1 MARAMSPE
9 KEQEFV
15 ELEAFLDFYATAVM
29 GIDPANDIHPAT
41 QLRGI
46 AAQVGK
52 SKALVGLRQAV
63 NDCLEWVEDATP
75 EEISALDSALK
86 SRGIVTFTELMVR
99 KSRKY
104 RAVLKRGRIRNDTEY
119 YIVDAAASDLSI
131 AMPEDERRQLD
142 CMLAG
147 YRA

>member
-1 MARAMSPE
+1 MARAMSQE
-9 KEQEFV
+9 KEQEFA
-15 ELEAFLDFYATAVM
+15 ELEAFVDFYATAMM
-29 GIDPANDIHPAT
+29 GIDRANPIHPSI

-52 SKALVGLRQAV
+52 SKALIGLRQAV
-63 NDCLEWVEDATP
+63 NDCLEWADDATP

-86 SRGIVTFTELMVR
+86 SRGIVTFTELLVR

-104 RAVLKRGRIRNDTEY
+104 RAVLKRGCIRDDTEY
-119 YIVDAAASDLSI
+119 YMVAAAASELSI
-131 AMPEDERRQLD
+131 AMTEDERRQLD
-142 CMLAG
+142 SMLAG

>member
-1 MARAMSPE
+1 MARAMSQE
-9 KEQEFV
+9 KEQEFA
-15 ELEAFLDFYATAVM
+15 ELEAFVAFYATAIV
-29 GIDPANDIHPAT
+29 GIDPANPIHPSI

-52 SKALVGLRQAV
+52 PKALVGLRQAV
-63 NDCLEWVEDATP
+63 NDCLEWVEEASP

-86 SRGIVTFTELMVR
+86 SKGIVTFTELLVR

-119 YIVDAAASDLSI
+119 YIVDTAASDLSI
-131 AMPEDERRQLD
+131 AMPENERRQLD
-142 CMLAG
+142 SRLAG